1 MANVKKRS
9 ATRAAT
15 TAAATTTNAA
25 PRPPF
30 IISSSDVEE
39 TERSYTGSKELLAAG
54 RAIGQAAGMLR
65 IGLHL
70 KRVAPGRRTS
80 WPHAESSE
88 EEFVYVIAGAIDCW
102 VDGNVH
108 RMNAGDLAAFPAGT
122 GIAHTF
128 INNSNA
134 DALLLVGGEANKCDN
149 KIVYPLHPER
159 AAALRWSEYW
169 HDAPLKLLGEHDAL
183 PDAADASARTA
194 RRPRRTP
201 PKPRKARPQINVVVK
216 STGKGTSKSK
226 RKARS

>member
-9 ATRAAT
+9 ASKRSS
-15 TAAATTTNAA
+15 AA
-25 PRPPF
+25 PATSTSTGPTRPPF
-30 IISSSDVEE
+30 IISSGDVEE

-54 RAIGQAAGMLR
+54 RAIGQAAGLLR

-80 WPHAESSE
+80 WPHAESNE

-102 VDGNVH
+102 VDGNLH

-122 GIAHTF
+122 GIAHAF
-128 INNSNA
+128 INNGSA
-134 DALLLVGGEANKCDN
+134 DALLLVGGEATKCDN

-169 HDAPLKLLGEHDAL
+169 HDAPLKLLGAHDAL

-216 STGKGTSKSK
+216 AKGTGKSKG
-226 RKARS
+226 RA